1 MTKQIKVL
9 ACAMAAVMMAGC
21 SSSGDEAHETTAA
34 QTTAQT
40 TEAEVTTT
48 EEVAVTEEVTTT
60 EEVADSEEEDGM
72 YKVKKEEYIVEHD
85 GLQVYGR
92 IFMPDAEGT
101 FPAIIL
107 SHGYNG
113 SADDWGLEC
122 NYYAQHGYVAYAY
135 DFCGGSVNSRS
146 SLKATEMTILSE
158 KADLIA
164 VFENISSLENVDK
177 DRVYLMGGSQG
188 GLVSALAAEELGS
201 RVKAMILYFP
211 AFCVPD
217 NWTDMYASV
226 DDITEVIEFWGMKLG
241 KNFAVTV
248 RDIDISTAIGGY
260 EGSVIIMHGDQDAIV
275 PLSYSQNIIKQYKK
289 ARLMLMPGEGHGF
302 SPAGAQ
308 TAMENTLDFMDGKFE
323 R

>member
-1 MTKQIKVL
+1 
-9 ACAMAAVMMAGC
+9 
-21 SSSGDEAHETTAA
+21 
-34 QTTAQT
+34 
-40 TEAEVTTT
+40 
-48 EEVAVTEEVTTT
+48 TEEVTTT